1 MSQDMHPAAAETIRA
16 ELAAIGTGRSRLQQR
31 QRRVRM
37 TSSLIAVAAVAII
50 TSAAA
55 IVAAGLPGSTTT
67 SAFGEMTATATYTG
81 PAVIDIGRA
90 PEGANA
96 VIVDITCMNDVG
108 MVTAPT
114 DEGDAGFHC
123 RDNRGRT
130 AHFLNG
136 QLPAVGTTTISIGAS
151 PGTQWKATV
160 QYASASTSDWAVNAN
175 GQTYGVENASGHP
188 DLVPARADN
197 GRKGWALFS
206 QWYEAEKPETVNVY
220 ESDGTTVIGQAEVG
234 VVLPEVPLDRRY
246 IDDLDSLETAT
257 PTSRPAP

>member
-31 QRRVRM
+31 QRRVRV
-37 TSSLIAVAAVAII
+37 TSSLIAVAAVAIT

-67 SAFGEMTATATYTG
+67 SAFGKTTTTTTYTG
-81 PAVIDIGRA
+81 PALIDIGRA

-130 AHFLNG
+130 ARFLNG
-136 QLPAVGTTTISIGAS
+136 QLPAEGTTTISIGAS

-160 QYASASTSDWAVNAN
+160 QYGSAATSAWAVNAN

-197 GRKGWALFS
+197 GRKGWALYS

-234 VVLPEVPLDRRY
+234 VVVPEVPLDQRY
-246 IDDLDSLETAT
+246 IDDLNSLETAT